1 MLYFRFVHKMCPVVR
16 NLVQIEDKNNMNLD
30 KINLRQ
36 FSFIKGPDT
45 FFYYCNVSVLWK
57 INKNS

>member
-45 FFYYCNVSVLWK
+45 FFYYCNVSVL
-57 INKNS
+57 